1 MDSPQ
6 PKTGALRMLNN
17 IPIIGW
23 LLDFVFKASLS
34 LPFWLIWSVSGIGKK
49 FFPFLP
55 EVYLNA
61 GFWETV
67 GVFIVVPIVY
77 SIFVPKF
84 VKVSNTQKVEAGK
97 EKDK

>member
-1 MDSPQ
+1 
-6 PKTGALRMLNN
+6 MLNN
-17 IPIIGW
+17 IPVLGW
-23 LLDFVFKASLS
+23 LLDFIFKASLS
-34 LPFWLIWSVSGIGKK
+34 LPFWLIWSVCGIGKK

-67 GVFIVVPIVY
+67 GVFIVIPNAS

-84 VKVSNTQKVEAGK
+84 VAVSNKQEVKTEKPK
-97 EKDK
+97 EEE

>member
-1 MDSPQ
+1 MV
-6 PKTGALRMLNN
+6 NN
-17 IPIIGW
+17 IPLVGW
-23 LLDFVFKASLS
+23 LFDFILKASLS
-34 LPFWLIWSVSGIGKK
+34 FPFWIIWSVFGIGKK

-67 GVFIVVPIVY
+67 GVFIVVPIAY

-84 VKVSNTQKVEAGK
+84 VTVSNNQEVKTEKPK
-97 EKDK
+97 EE